1 MPLRWLGSA
10 HTMGA
15 MAFPPS
21 SASRARLLWLA
32 LVLSLGAAVSL
43 GITRFAY
50 ALLLPPMREDLG
62 WSYTLAGAMNTLNA
76 LGYLLGAL
84 ATPLLLR
91 RLSPG
96 TLLLGGSVLATLFM
110 GLCGFFLDA
119 APLLLQRLLAGVASA
134 FMFITGGLMAA
145 RLGALDAPRG
155 GLLLGLYYGGTGW
168 GISLSAL
175 LVPAVLQ
182 AAPALHG
189 WTWAWWALALACAAA
204 TALLLWPVRALRRLD
219 AAAAAAQPAAHASHN
234 TAAAAPAQAPA
245 ARVFKVRDF
254 APALAGYTM
263 FGVGYIGY
271 MTFVVALL
279 RAQGVGAGAVTLFY
293 ALLGLAVVLSSRIW
307 AGLLDR
313 SRGGEALARLNALLG
328 VATVLPAVSSAWPVA
343 LASGLLFGGVFLSVV
358 ASTTALVRHNLP
370 PAQWAVGISAFTIVF
385 AAGQIVGPTVVG
397 WIADGPGGLG
407 RGLVFSAAALWLG
420 AVLALRQ
427 KPLT

>member
-1 MPLRWLGSA
+1 MQERLSPVAVVTRAQALG
-10 HTMGA
+10 
-15 MAFPPS
+15 
-21 SASRARLLWLA
+21 LA
-32 LVLSLGAAVSL
+32 LALSMGAAVSL

-50 ALLLPPMREDLG
+50 ALLLPPMRADLG
-62 WSYTLAGAMNTLNA
+62 WSYTLAGGMNTINA

-91 RLSPG
+91 RRAPG
-96 TLLLGGSVLATLFM
+96 TLLLGGAVAATLFM

-119 APLLLQRLLAGVASA
+119 PSLLLQRLLAGVASA
-134 FMFITGGLMAA
+134 LIFITGGLMAA
-145 RLGALDAPRG
+145 RLGAVDAPRS

-175 LVPAVLQ
+175 LVPAVLA
-182 AAPALHG
+182 AAPGPHP
-189 WTWAWWALALACAAA
+189 WTWAWWALALACALA
-204 TALLLWPVRALRRLD
+204 TAVMAWPARVLRRLD
-219 AAAAAAQPAAHASHN
+219 ATPAAAQPLPGA
-234 TAAAAPAQAPA
+234 AQADA
-245 ARVFKVRDF
+245 RSGRVFRARDF
-254 APALAGYTM
+254 APALAGYTL

-279 RAQGVGAGAVTLFY
+279 RAQGMGGGAVTLFY

-313 SRGGEALARLNALLG
+313 SRGGQALARLNGLLG
-328 VATVLPAVSSAWPVA
+328 VATLLPALSTAWPVA

-370 PAQWAVGISAFTIVF
+370 PAQWAAGISAFTIVF

-397 WIADGPGGLG
+397 LIADGPGGLA
-407 RGLVFSAAALWLG
+407 RGLVFSAGALWLG
-420 AVLALRQ
+420 ALLAARQ
-427 KPLT
+427 RPLT